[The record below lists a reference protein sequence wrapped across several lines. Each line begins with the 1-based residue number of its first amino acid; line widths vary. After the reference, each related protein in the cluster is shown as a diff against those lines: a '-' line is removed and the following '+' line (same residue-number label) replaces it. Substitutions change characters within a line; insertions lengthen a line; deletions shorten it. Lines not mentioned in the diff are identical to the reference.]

1 MTHTLESESDEVFSF
16 PYSPCVRQSESL
28 DDVSVDLLSCLDW
41 GDPKSSPESGTISS
55 KQPLNLS
62 SVDAPFC
69 TKIQG
74 KSLAQHLSER
84 FACQFEERAWVEE
97 NMVEIQDARKV
108 DVSSTKT
115 RFYFSQSVVVK
126 AYMNVLESDR
136 EKHLAESLHEAAAT
150 AFLCS
155 KKNWKY
161 EVFGVSMNGV
171 TPTPG
176 THICLLR
183 TLLDPDHLTADAA
196 AAAFVEV
203 LKTLGVAHGDTHP
216 GNVLMGASGAELL
229 DCERCFLIDKALHE
243 QMAQSIHTFAND
255 PSQRPK
261 LLAEFRTQGLEETR
275 HRFMRLAKKIV
286 VGKLDIFS
294 LRIDTLLCTFE
305 HTM

>member
-1 MTHTLESESDEVFSF
+1 LESESDEVFSF

-28 DDVSVDLLSCLDW
+28 DDVSDDLLSCLDW
-41 GDPKSSPESGTISS
+41 GDPKSSPDSGTISS

-74 KSLAQHLSER
+74 KSLAQYLSER
-84 FACQFEERAWVEE
+84 FACQFEERAWVEG

-126 AYMNVLESDR
+126 AYMNVLGSDR
-136 EKHLAESLHEAAAT
+136 AKHLAESLHEAAAT

-183 TLLDPDHLTADAA
+183 TLLDPNHLTADEA

-203 LKTLGVAHGDTHP
+203 LETLGVAHGDTHP
-216 GNVLMGASGAELL
+216 KNVLKGASGVEVL
-229 DCERCFLIDKALHE
+229 DCERCFLIDRELHKE
-243 QMAQSIHTFAND
+243 MAESIRIFAKN
-255 PSQRPK
+255 PSQRPA
-261 LLAEFRTQGLEETR
+261 LLEKFRKQGLEATR
-275 HRFMRLAKKIV
+275 HRFILLARNILS
-286 VGKLDIFS
+286 GKLDIFS
-294 LRIDTLLCTFE
+294 HLFINKLLQTFQN
-305 HTM
+305 TM